1 MQHAAE
7 KSKLPGLCRTPAS
20 NICKQQAEDLMNW
33 PVPCDYN
40 SSAKVL
46 KEAKIKSNQEN
57 KLTFYRLGMM
67 KHHR

>member
-7 KSKLPGLCRTPAS
+7 KRKLPGLYRTPAS

-33 PVPCDYN
+33 PKPCDCN

-57 KLTFYRLGMM
+57 KLTFYRLDMT
-67 KHHR
+67 KLHC